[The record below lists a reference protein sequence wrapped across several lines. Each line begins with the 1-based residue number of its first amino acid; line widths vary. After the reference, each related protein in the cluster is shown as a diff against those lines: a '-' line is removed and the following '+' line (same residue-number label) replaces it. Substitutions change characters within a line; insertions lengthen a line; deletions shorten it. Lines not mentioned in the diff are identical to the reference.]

1 MTLSEHLGFL
11 CRDGTSDVSA
21 VAACFAEDEYDI
33 RGRKLT
39 GWAIDVGA
47 HIGTVAILMARQFP
61 DLRVLA
67 VEAVPENSDLLERN
81 VARFGYGERITSIRA
96 WAARPNELTGT
107 CHYGYR
113 HRDAE
118 SDSYIAQHRFIGNTW
133 IDMGEPEF
141 SVEMPAVSLDSLLET
156 YGIDEVSLLKIDCE
170 GCEWAF
176 LDTPVVAKVQT
187 ITGEFHGGY
196 PGHPN
201 HHVDPMGEIAAMLA
215 ATHTVKILTSD
226 PSVGL
231 FEAARRD

>member
-1 MTLSEHLGFL
+1 MTFSEHLGFL
-11 CRDGTSDVSA
+11 CRDGTNDAPA
-21 VAACFAEDEYDI
+21 VAACFAADEYHI
-33 RGRKLT
+33 RERKLS

-67 VEAVPENSDLLERN
+67 VEAVPDNSDLLERN
-81 VARFGYGERITSIRA
+81 IARFGYGERITSIRA
-96 WAARPNELTGT
+96 WAARPNELTGI

-118 SDSYIAQHRFIGNTW
+118 SDDYVSQHRFVGNTW
-133 IDMGEPEF
+133 IDLGEPEF
-141 SVEMPAVSLDSLLET
+141 SVEMPAVSLDALLET
-156 YGIDEVSLLKIDCE
+156 YAIDEVSLLKIDCE

-176 LDTPVVAKVQT
+176 LDTPAIAKVHT
-187 ITGEFHGGY
+187 ISGEYHGGY

-201 HHVDPMGEIAAMLA
+201 FHINPMVEIMALLD
-215 ATHTVKILTSD
+215 ATHNVKILTND

-231 FEAARRD
+231 FEATRR